1 MGSFCLW
8 LMQLVLGWGGYGST
22 SGLFFLLFF
31 FNALLIMML
40 FSFLSTS
47 AAAAAPL
54 PALPP
59 VVAA

>member
-22 SGLFFLLFF
+22 SELFFLLFF